1 MRNLAQDIKHCEKR
15 ANEALAKLAFAEPV
29 THVYNPLVYA
39 ARPHHV
45 YLERFV
51 SHRPKA
57 LLLGMNP
64 GPYGMVQ
71 TGVPFGEVAMV
82 RDWLGINEAV
92 DQPKVEHP
100 KRPVLGFECTRSEV
114 SGRRLWGWAQE
125 RWGSPEAFFSDCFVH
140 NFCPLVFMGE
150 TGRNITPD
158 KLKKDE
164 RDALYAICDSLLRH
178 IIAVIE
184 PSAVV
189 GVGVFAEER
198 ALKLGLDVPV
208 YRIPHPSPASP
219 AANRG
224 WSAMAN
230 TAFDALPL

>member
-1 MRNLAQDIKHCEKR
+1 MQNLAQNIKDCENW
-15 ANEALAKLAFAEPV
+15 ANQGLAQLVFSEPV

-82 RDWLGINEAV
+82 RDWLGINEPV
-92 DQPKVEHP
+92 DKPEIEHP
-100 KRPVLGFECTRSEV
+100 KRPVLGFDCTRSEV

-125 RWGSPEAFFSDCFVH
+125 RWGSPDVFFDDCFVH
-140 NFCPLVFMGE
+140 NFCPLVFMAE

-164 RDALYAICDSLLRH
+164 REALYSICDDLLRQ
-178 IIAVIE
+178 VIE
-184 PSAVV
+184 LIEPRAVV

-230 TAFDALPL
+230 KAFDALPL

>member
-1 MRNLAQDIKHCEKR
+1 MQNLAQNIEYYENL
-15 ANEALAKLAFAEPV
+15 ANEALGKLVFAEPV

-39 ARPHHV
+39 AKPHRV

-82 RDWLGINEAV
+82 RDWLGINEPV
-92 DQPKVEHP
+92 DQPAIEHP

-114 SGRRLWGWAQE
+114 SGRRFWGWAQE
-125 RWGSPEAFFSDCFVH
+125 RWGSPDAFFDECFVH
-140 NFCPLVFMGE
+140 NFCPLVFMAE

-158 KLKKDE
+158 KLKKEE
-164 RDALYAICDSLLRH
+164 REALYAICDDLLGQV
-178 IIAVIE
+178 IELIE